1 MLCDGIDDRA
11 GSSDQI
17 ASKMLDE
24 ARKSLKTVQT
34 ELQPHLNRS
43 SDNVQQ
49 IVDRNKESDVK
60 TTGINHSLDQITI
73 DSQTE
78 LWQNA
83 RDQAIDAQ
91 EKAQDALGI
100 LKPIVKDLPTE
111 LERAKQMPKDVDDT
125 NNDIAQARNQVDRIA
140 SLLPSVTKLFKD
152 LDSKQDDI
160 SRLHSDLGDRLE
172 KLKEQID
179 MARVIANGIKV
190 GVRFYP
196 NTTLE
201 LPPPQNLPLLEAS
214 SQISTYFK
222 TDKPDGFLFYLGNE
236 NKTGKDDFMALEVE
250 NGYPILTVDLG
261 NGSKKIISNKHIS
274 NDQWH
279 QVIVERNG
287 NDVKLIVREELP
299 NGKDQFH
306 EVKDT
311 VPGNGEFNVDS
322 KKSKLFVG
330 GYPPDFQIQDGIRYS
345 AFEGEIEDFRI
356 GDQEVGLWNF
366 VDGQDNNHGAM
377 ERNQLQSSELPA
389 TGYRFSGNGFV
400 TLDSRPYSFKQRSN
414 IQFKF
419 KVARDTTDG
428 LIFYAGKNR
437 HFISIE
443 MRNGG
448 IFFKY
453 KLGQHM
459 VKIGSDQ
466 MFNDDQWHLV
476 EAVRDGRSGIL
487 KVDRNPI
494 YQEETTIA
502 GTEDNLKIT
511 DLMYFGGYPGK
522 LNHTEITQKN
532 FDGCIDEVYISGT
545 PVDLSRHRQAYGVRP
560 GCPTKFSTVLSYPPR
575 QFGYLRRGNVSSD
588 NHFQINL
595 KFQSRQKDGLL
606 FYATNHD
613 QSSTIGL
620 TLQDGSLVLRSMKQ
634 ELNTG
639 NAKYNNGDWHVV
651 RVIHDAKKLRL
662 KIDDTEEG
670 SSEFEN
676 IPLHIDHGDI
686 YFGGLPKGFK
696 TPKNVLATTAYFTGC
711 IKDVSLSGQ
720 IVNFANS
727 TDRKSAVLD
736 NCSPDILDYDAASLP
751 IVYPEDDIEP
761 VVRFNEISGTNEIVS
776 PSETDQTDD
785 EDDQEER
792 AKEREQ
798 QKEINAR
805 KAAAEEEAARQEQA
819 RKDEDARREAEEK
832 ANRLKEESAAEAARE
847 AAAAAAE
854 KEKNIKLEDRF
865 NELDGEETDE
875 IETTSTST
883 TSTTPRPV
891 RTKRPYNEKIEPI
904 CKLPAEPEIDVDF
917 DAGYRFG
924 TSSDSRIEFSQI
936 PAKIKKSYSIS
947 LQFRTSEPDGVLFYA
962 ADSRHTDFI
971 ALYLQNGKVSFFLLF
986 IIICCVV
993 LIIKKQKSSYF
1004 YSLYIHLTVV
1014 LAPQT

>member
-1 MLCDGIDDRA
+1 
-11 GSSDQI
+11 
-17 ASKMLDE
+17 MLDE

-49 IVDRNKESDVK
+49 IVDRNQESDTK
-60 TTGINHSLDQITI
+60 TTNINHALDQITI

-100 LKPIVKDLPTE
+100 LKPIVNDLPIE
-111 LERAKQMPKDVDDT
+111 LERAKQMPKAVDDT

-261 NGSKKIISNKHIS
+261 NGSKKIISNKHVA

-279 QVIVERNG
+279 QVIVERTG

-299 NGKDQFH
+299 NGKDEFH
-306 EVKDT
+306 EVRDT
-311 VPGNGEFNVDS
+311 VPGNGEFNVDT

-330 GYPPDFQIQDGIRYS
+330 GYPPDFMIQDGIRYS

-389 TGYRFSGNGFV
+389 TGYRFSGNGYV
-400 TLDSRPYSFKQRSN
+400 TLDSRPYAFKQRSN

-428 LIFYAGKNR
+428 LIFYAGKHR

-443 MRNGG
+443 MRDGA

-494 YQEETTIA
+494 YQEETTLA
-502 GTEDNLKIT
+502 GTEENLKIT

-545 PVDLSRHRQAYGVRP
+545 PVDLSHHRQAYGVRP
-560 GCPTKFSTVLSYPPR
+560 GCPTKVSTVLSYPPR

-620 TLQDGSLVLRSMKQ
+620 ALQDGSLVLRSMKQ
-634 ELNTG
+634 ELSTG
-639 NAKYNNGDWHVV
+639 NVKYNNGDWHVV

-670 SSEFEN
+670 SSDFEN
-676 IPLHIDHGDI
+676 IPLYIDHGDI

-696 TPKNVLATTAYFTGC
+696 TPKNVLATTAYFVGC

-720 IVNFANS
+720 TVNFANS

-736 NCSPDILDYDAASLP
+736 NCSPDILDYDAAALP
-751 IVYPEDDIEP
+751 IIYPEDDIEP
-761 VVRFNEISGTNEIVS
+761 IVRFSDVSATNEIAS
-776 PSETDQTDD
+776 PSEIDRNEDAD
-785 EDDQEER
+785 EEEEQRARERQQQENE
-792 AKEREQ
+792 E
-798 QKEINAR
+798 NAR
-805 KAAAEEEAARQEQA
+805 RAAAEETARKEQA
-819 RKDEDARREAEEK
+819 RKDEEAARRAAEEEE
-832 ANRLKEESAAEAARE
+832 NRKKEAIAAEAARK
-847 AAAAAAE
+847 AAAAAE
-854 KEKNIKLEDRF
+854 QEKKIKLDDRF
-865 NELDGEETDE
+865 NELDGEDGEDAEPTLP
-875 IETTSTST
+875 TTT
-883 TSTTPRPV
+883 TTTTPRPV
-891 RTKRPYNEKIEPI
+891 RTKRPYYDKPEPI

-947 LQFRTSEPDGVLFYA
+947 LQFRTNEPDGVLFYA

-971 ALYLQNGKVSFFLLF
+971 ALYLQNGKVSPIFILLSCVYL
-986 IIICCVV
+986 ICN
-993 LIIKKQKSSYF
+993 INFKISF
-1004 YSLYIHLTVV
+1004 Y
-1014 LAPQT
+1014 